1 MVQVSLPYSNVL
13 DNACLIDVHFGVL
26 FQVLVFQARL
36 VKLDIVPVVL
46 PILRE
51 IPKPRLKFLEMP
63 GGTEV
68 GEFVDYIKGAVAD
81 LDYRD
86 LTYVLG
92 TRIGLLEVDCEA
104 KVFTSRRRIR

>member
-51 IPKPRLKFLEMP
+51 IPKSRLKFLEMP

-86 LTYVLG
+86 LAYILG
-92 TRIGLLEVDCEA
+92 TRIGLLEADCEA
-104 KVFTSRRRIR
+104 KVFTSRRRIC